1 MLDAAAAAVAA
12 AAVVVAGCCWC
23 RCGAS
28 RGGNV
33 HAIIRRGKN
42 ERKKVEGWMR
52 WTYPSS
58 AFRSSFISLLLPRSL
73 RITMRSL
80 LSSPLRVL
88 YSAGERERTSVAE
101 SRLRLRLSY
110 M

>member
-1 MLDAAAAAVAA
+1 MLDAAAAAVA

-28 RGGNV
+28 RGGSV

-58 AFRSSFISLLLPRSL
+58 AFRSSFISLLPLSL
-73 RITMRSL
+73 VPSFASNHDA
-80 LSSPLRVL
+80 LSSLEPPSSLIFRRR
-88 YSAGERERTSVAE
+88 AGENVGSRVAP
-101 SRLRLRLSY
+101 
-110 M
+110 

>member
-12 AAVVVAGCCWC
+12 AVVVVAGCCWC

-58 AFRSSFISLLLPRSL
+58 AFRSSFISLLPLSL
-73 RITMRSL
+73 VPSFASNHDA
-80 LSSPLRVL
+80 LSSLEPPSSLIFRRR
-88 YSAGERERTSVAE
+88 AGENVGSRVAP
-101 SRLRLRLSY
+101 
-110 M
+110 

>member
-1 MLDAAAAAVAA
+1 MLDAAAAAV
-12 AAVVVAGCCWC
+12 VVVAGCCWC

-58 AFRSSFISLLLPRSL
+58 AFRSSFISLLPLSL
-73 RITMRSL
+73 VPSFASNHDA
-80 LSSPLRVL
+80 LSSLESPSSLIFRRR
-88 YSAGERERTSVAE
+88 AGENVGSRVAP
-101 SRLRLRLSY
+101 
-110 M
+110 